1 MSNYNYGQRGGP
13 GGAPSGS
20 AEDPTAN
27 GSAATSSRGRYGF
40 GTGGAFQTIAADAP
54 PPPPRV
60 STGNPSTGSMADS
73 LLLEMVEKAIE
84 TKLAKIDRCKL
95 LLKIPK
101 TAVCSCH
108 QRILFICSKLWELD
122 RKNDAILAASAKHD
136 DMHNQILHVFNS
148 R

>member
-13 GGAPSGS
+13 GGAPGGS

-40 GTGGAFQTIAADAP
+40 GTGGAFQPIAGDAP
-54 PPPPRV
+54 APSPRV
-60 STGNPSTGSMADS
+60 PTGNPSTGSMADS

-84 TKLAKIDRCKL
+84 TKLAKIDRCKFK
-95 LLKIPK
+95 LLKNTLLP
-101 TAVCSCH
+101 CRH
-108 QRILFICSKLWELD
+108 QRKLFTCSKLWELD